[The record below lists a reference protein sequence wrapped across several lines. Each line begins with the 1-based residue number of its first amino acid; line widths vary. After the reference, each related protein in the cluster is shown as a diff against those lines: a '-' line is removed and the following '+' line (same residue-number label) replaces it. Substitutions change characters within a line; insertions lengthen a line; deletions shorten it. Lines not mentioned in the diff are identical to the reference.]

1 MLLLRAII
9 RPEKVKEV
17 LDALLE
23 AGHSSVTKM
32 EVYGRGK
39 QNGIQIGDVFYDEIP
54 KEMILMIIDDE
65 DKEEVKPIK
74 GKNNKGLYELR
85 IKFSKDAARIFYFT
99 HYDNKYVL
107 LNGFIKK
114 VMKTPRKEIAR
125 ALRYM

>member
-39 QNGIQIGDVFYDEIP
+39 QKGIQIGDVFYDEIP
-54 KEMILMIIDDE
+54 KEMILMSIDAE
-65 DKEEVKPIK
+65 DKEEVKDIIITSAIK
-74 GKNNKGLYELR
+74 GAHGNSG
-85 IKFSKDAARIFYFT
+85 DGRIFIST
-99 HYDNKYVL
+99 VDQACTSVSAGDGL
-107 LNGFIKK
+107 
-114 VMKTPRKEIAR
+114 
-125 ALRYM
+125 

>member
-23 AGHSSVTKM
+23 AGYSSVTKM

-39 QNGIQIGDVFYDEIP
+39 QKGIQIGDVFYDEIP

-65 DKEEVKPIK
+65 DKEEVKDIIIK
-74 GKNNKGLYELR
+74 SARTGEHGNSG
-85 IKFSKDAARIFYFT
+85 DGRIFISPVDQAFT
-99 HYDNKYVL
+99 ISSESEGL
-107 LNGFIKK
+107 
-114 VMKTPRKEIAR
+114 
-125 ALRYM
+125 

>member
-39 QNGIQIGDVFYDEIP
+39 QKGIQIGDVF
-54 KEMILMIIDDE
+54 
-65 DKEEVKPIK
+65 
-74 GKNNKGLYELR
+74 
-85 IKFSKDAARIFYFT
+85 
-99 HYDNKYVL
+99 
-107 LNGFIKK
+107 
-114 VMKTPRKEIAR
+114 
-125 ALRYM
+125 